1 MYICNMNKEQAI
13 EILEKALNQATQ
25 KGAFNLTEVTQ
36 IIVALEAIKKPSE
49 DKK

>member
-1 MYICNMNKEQAI
+1 MNKEQAI

-25 KGAFNLTEVTQ
+25 KGAFNLIEVSQ
-36 IIVALEAIKKPSE
+36 ILQALQALKQPVSS

>member
-25 KGAFNLTEVTQ
+25 KGAFNLNEVSQ
-36 IIVALEAIKKPSE
+36 ILQALSVLNST